1 MKRLFAAP
9 VAVVLAVAVLAAP
22 AAALT
27 PNQRIAKLEKRVTTL
42 EKQNKTLKKQ
52 AADAMDV
59 GVAALAFSVC
69 STAITADALQATW
82 TVLNQVPGHS
92 SIGTGSAVGDAAVCS
107 RLQVSRPAAV
117 PPTISP
123 FEQLMRLVNTPSAVF
138 ANVFS

>member
-69 STAITADALQATW
+69 STAITADAL
-82 TVLNQVPGHS
+82 NQVPGHS